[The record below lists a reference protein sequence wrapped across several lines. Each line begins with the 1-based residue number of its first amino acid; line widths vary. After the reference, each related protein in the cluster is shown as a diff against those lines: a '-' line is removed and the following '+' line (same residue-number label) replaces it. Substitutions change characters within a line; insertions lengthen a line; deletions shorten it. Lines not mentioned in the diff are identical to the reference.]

1 MIDPLWSAMEN
12 FQKIFPIVF
21 FFAFP
26 RFLHNG
32 MEIALITIIYEMSS
46 FAGIV
51 AVQGSCMN
59 DGNGSM
65 TADPHPARKGL
76 LSVRS

>member
-1 MIDPLWSAMEN
+1 MEN
-12 FQKIFPIVF
+12 FQKIFPIVY

-32 MEIALITIIYEMSS
+32 MEIVLITIIYEMSA

-59 DGNGSM
+59 DGNGS
-65 TADPHPARKGL
+65 TP
-76 LSVRS
+76 VV